1 MTSHVFVFQFE
12 LCNQPLRD
20 LSDSS
25 DISSLHYVS
34 PDDEF
39 SIQAIKQH
47 MTQKLLKLLPEYSK
61 VCYVCL
67 KCMYMY
73 MKIHVP
79 SICACT
85 C

>member
-20 LSDSS
+20 LSDLS

-34 PDDEF
+34 SDDEF
-39 SIQAIKQH
+39 SIQAIKQQH

-61 VCYVCL
+61 VCYMCL
-67 KCMYMY
+67 KYMY
-73 MKIHVP
+73 MLGI
-79 SICACT
+79 
-85 C
+85 